1 MLDSIERLL
10 DTLGSE
16 YQEVVIRSHFFTR
29 NSVLCRD
36 GELDETTTEK
46 LAGIGIRVLTNGSWG
61 FASFSGSKQSIA
73 DPKGSLERALRDATK
88 ISRVLSSS
96 KGQKTALAPMNPSVG
111 KFQGTSISQDP
122 TSLEEIMTMAL
133 NIDKTAR
140 NSSELIKST
149 GVVLGTIREKKEL
162 STLSG
167 TRVEVLNQH
176 SELSISLIAARN
188 GKLESFAESL
198 GTTGSIE
205 DLSRDNDFLELA
217 TRTANMAIRK
227 LDARIPPA
235 GMHEVIMDPGIVG
248 LLCHE
253 AIGHT
258 VEADFVLSG
267 SITKGKLGEFVAN
280 PTVTMIDSGRNMGGA
295 GWLPIDDEGVQASD
309 TILIDKGIL
318 CSYLHN
324 RETAAIMD
332 VDPTGNARAGG
343 YSREPIIRMTNT
355 FLQPG
360 NLKRED
366 IIEDTKNGILLTGA
380 GSGEADSNAEFVFDV
395 AEAYPIQNGEIKSK
409 ELFRGVAISGNA
421 FETLKSVSAIGN
433 NFKLEMGTGAC
444 LKGGQPVK
452 VDGGGPSIRCEVRIA
467 GRNQE
472 VLG

>member
-1 MLDSIERLL
+1 MYEAIESLL
-10 DTLGSE
+10 DTSGSE

-46 LAGIGIRVLTNGSWG
+46 LAGIGIRALTNGSWG
-61 FASFSGSKQSIA
+61 FASFSGNDQSIV
-73 DPKGSLERALRDATK
+73 DPKSSLEKTLRDATK

-111 KFQGTSISQDP
+111 KFQAPSISQDP
-122 TSLEEIMTMAL
+122 PSLEEIMKLAL
-133 NIDKTAR
+133 NIDKTALS
-140 NSSELIKST
+140 SSELIKST
-149 GVVLGTIREKKEL
+149 GVALGTIQEKKEL
-162 STLSG
+162 FTLSG

-188 GKLESFAESL
+188 GRLESFAESL
-198 GTTGSIE
+198 ATLGSIE
-205 DLSRDNDFLELA
+205 DLSRGNDFIELA
-217 TRTANMAIRK
+217 TRTAAMAIRK

-235 GMHEVIMDPGIVG
+235 GMHEVIMDPAIVG

-267 SITKGKLGEFVAN
+267 SITKGKLGELVAS
-280 PTVTMIDSGRNMGGA
+280 PTVTMIDSGRNMDGS

-309 TILIDKGIL
+309 TVLIDKGIL
-318 CSYLHN
+318 SSYLHN

-355 FLQPG
+355 FLKPG
-360 NLKRED
+360 DLKREE
-366 IIEDTKNGILLTGA
+366 IVENTKKGILLTGA
-380 GSGEADSNAEFVFDV
+380 GSGEADANAEFVFDV
-395 AEAYPIQNGEIKSK
+395 AEAYPIQNGEIKTK

-421 FETLKSVSAIGN
+421 FETLKSVSAVGN
-433 NFKLEMGTGAC
+433 NFKLKMGTGAC

-452 VDGGGPSIRCEVRIA
+452 VDGGGPSIRCKIRIA

-472 VLG
+472 GLG